1 MYGSHSSDFGPLAS
15 ELSTENLP
23 VRFVSLTST
32 KSHFD
37 LLCHYVGSGRC
48 WPSWG
53 HSACLV
59 LRVHALP
66 GGGASACASVVEGPG
81 QEVSS
86 LCRQVSTCHYY
97 LTTSQDSCAQ
107 CPRIVCFSLQTKPR
121 HPKMYLQQ
129 QEEIEKK
136 YWAVSAC
143 YHWQLLHEMID
154 LVTQKQRLDEKWLE
168 IVIDV

>member
-1 MYGSHSSDFGPLAS
+1 MYSSHSSDFGPLAS
-15 ELSTENLP
+15 ELPTENLP

-48 WPSWG
+48 WPSGG
-53 HSACLV
+53 HSARLM

-66 GGGASACASVVEGPG
+66 GGGAGACASVVEGPG

-86 LCRQVSTCHYY
+86 LCRQVSTCSYP

-107 CPRIVCFSLQTKPR
+107 CPRIVCFSLQTKPSR
-121 HPKMYLQQ
+121 HPQMYLQQ
-129 QEEIEKK
+129 QEEISKRKK
-136 YWAVSAC
+136 ILGCFS
-143 YHWQLLHEMID
+143 LLPLATTTWNDRLGYSKAKTGWEM
-154 LVTQKQRLDEKWLE
+154 T
-168 IVIDV
+168 